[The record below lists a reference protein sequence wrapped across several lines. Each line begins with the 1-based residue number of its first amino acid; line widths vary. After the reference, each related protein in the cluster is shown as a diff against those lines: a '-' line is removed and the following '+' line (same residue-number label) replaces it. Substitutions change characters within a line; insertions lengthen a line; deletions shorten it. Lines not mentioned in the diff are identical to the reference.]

1 MSRETVIAIGF
12 GVGLGVL
19 VGVGVLFQTNKAEET
34 KVIPITRENDQK
46 KVVSEEDQVGK
57 QSNNLVITSPNDHT
71 IIAKNTIEVVGK
83 VKANSLI
90 AIQSAAA
97 EIIEK
102 NEHKEPLKEELK
114 HHDKIE
120 VEKVDASNDEMRKA
134 ADLLRQLTD
143 KKIRGEI

>member
-1 MSRETVIAIGF
+1 M
-12 GVGLGVL
+12 

-102 NEHKEPLKEELK
+102 NEKENFT
-114 HHDKIE
+114 IE
-120 VEKVDASNDEMRKA
+120 VPLAVGENVIQVSVY
-134 ADLLRQLTD
+134 ADTSTPQEQTLR
-143 KKIRGEI
+143 IYYIPAE